1 MTNQSRMVYFNGEMV
16 PEKEAKLSIYDSA
29 LMFGDLVFEMTR
41 SFSRKHFKLREH
53 LERLYSGCKYLR
65 IPLDMPIEEMEQA
78 CHQVAEANASQF
90 DDDDEHRLIIDVT
103 RGTLSFYQDVDG
115 AHLGTNV
122 IIADFPLK
130 WAFGHFDG
138 LYEEGLQAVVPSQRQ
153 IPARLLEPKV
163 KSRNRIHYLMSNIE
177 TAHYEGRYNMS
188 LLLDPEGFVTES
200 PGANFFIVKD
210 ETLYTPEPRN
220 ILRGISRAYVMEMC
234 KELGI
239 ECFEKNLEVYDV
251 VQADEAFFTNT
262 PFCMM
267 PTTRIQGVPIGTGKI
282 GPIFYRLINK
292 WSENVGMDIVEQT
305 KRFAAEDAA
314 RPKKPA
320 PSIYNFRG

>member
-78 CHQVAEANASQF
+78 CHQVAEANASLF

-103 RGTLSFYQDVDG
+103 RGTLSFYQD
-115 AHLGTNV
+115 
-122 IIADFPLK
+122 
-130 WAFGHFDG
+130 GHFDG

-163 KSRNRIHYLMSNIE
+163 KTRNRIHYLMSNIE

-234 KELGI
+234 EGLGI
-239 ECFEKNLEVYDV
+239 ECYEKNLEVYDV
-251 VQADEAFFTNT
+251 VLADEAFFTNT

-267 PTTRIQGVPIGTGKI
+267 PTTSIQGVPIGTGKI

-292 WSENVGMDIVEQT
+292 WSENVGLDIVEQT

-320 PSIYNFRG
+320 ASIYNFRG